1 VRRLQVLVPDDL
13 DRQIE
18 KAAQRSRMSKGAW
31 VRRAIERALSGSR
44 KDSDRVERL
53 ASLDAPTADLEQML
67 REIEAGRH

>member
-1 VRRLQVLVPDDL
+1 
-13 DRQIE
+13 
-18 KAAQRSRMSKGAW
+18 MSKGAW